1 MKKGKSSPERLLEE
15 IVELDSVQFLG
26 VCKILGIELY
36 RKDNEGA
43 PAEEVKT
50 KDFSELWTD
59 LCDTISSMNRTRR
72 RNLSRLIYAATK
84 GKEEKE

>member
-15 IVELDSVQFLG
+15 IVELEPVQFLG

-36 RKDNEGA
+36 RTDDEGA
-43 PAEEVKT
+43 PAEEGT
-50 KDFSELWTD
+50 KDFSELWAD
-59 LCDTISSMNRTRR
+59 VCDTIGSMNRTRR